1 MGELDCV
8 LDLDAAV
15 ANASGGDVPVLL
27 NDCSTCPAD
36 IDGNGVVDVGD
47 ILLVL
52 ESWGPCE

>member
-27 NDCSTCPAD
+27 NDGSTCPAD
-36 IDGNGVVDVGD
+36 INGNGVVDVGD